1 MIKEGLKN
9 LLKMGGLQKK
19 IKFLMDLQVDDWKKE
34 LILKQTKN

>member
-34 LILKQTKN
+34 LILKQTKS